1 MGPTAWSGIITL
13 MTDFGD
19 KDGYVAQMKGVLLG
33 IQPRATL
40 VDISHRIAPQA
51 ILEGALVLRETVPH
65 FPEGTIHLAVVDPGV
80 GSSRRAVVVRT
91 RLGWLVGPD
100 NGLLWPTA
108 HQAARGVATAGGA
121 GGGAGA
127 TAGAGAGPAVVSAAH
142 APEPAAA
149 AAAGAAAATAAS
161 AVGEWF
167 QLTDPRYQQPL
178 VSPTFHGRD
187 VFAPAAA
194 HLSAGV
200 AAEEMGPAVLDPVPF
215 DIPEATARDG
225 GEAVDGEVLRVDRFG
240 NLVTNV
246 GGAHVLRLG
255 LGQVI
260 VEVAGETLH
269 GVADSYASAPAGGL
283 VCVVGSAGYLEVAES
298 GGSAAAR
305 LGAGP
310 GTRVAVRRA

>member
-1 MGPTAWSGIITL
+1 VGASAWSGIITL

-80 GSSRRAVVVRT
+80 GSSRRAVVART

-100 NGLLWPTA
+100 NGLLWPA
-108 HQAARGVATAGGA
+108 AQEAARGV
-121 GGGAGA
+121 
-127 TAGAGAGPAVVSAAH
+127 
-142 APEPAAA
+142 A
-149 AAAGAAAATAAS
+149 AAAGAAAAAAAPVQATTGGAAAMAAPAQTAGGA
-161 AVGEWF
+161 AGGALGQWF
-167 QLTDPRYQQPL
+167 QLADPRYQQPL

-194 HLSAGV
+194 HLSTGV

-215 DIPEATARDG
+215 EIPEATPRAG

-246 GGAHVLRLG
+246 AGAHVLRLG

-260 VEVAGETLH
+260 VEVAGEALR
-269 GVADSYASAPAGGL
+269 GVADSYASAPAGGM

-298 GGSAAAR
+298 GGSAASR

-310 GTRVAVRRA
+310 GTRVTVRRA